1 MEQQHLKE
9 EGRPLPPA
17 SLRLLVP
24 PLRLVSAALWQ
35 VVQRRDVVD
44 YGLVEEFVTTVLD
57 IVPDLMSYREK
68 VQLLMGL
75 RAQLVLELCRSDQ
88 LADRDTVQPHLNRM
102 KTCII
107 THGDNKISD
116 PEVEASES
124 NFLKLIQTLL
134 EDPFEREHFF
144 QKVFPEE
151 FGPKYDSA
159 LQTLVWEFLSRLEKL
174 LPTPTLQ
181 QTASCFL
188 PDPSVL
194 MECVQSVS
202 HPQPLRILLQYHTK
216 PSPVPHVEANAL
228 SGDDHILSSPP
239 PSPLE
244 TVESST
250 DQADPEIQSE
260 PVQGFMTIQRPASS
274 DIESEMT
281 PSLEYRESGRGMNLD
296 RSANVDILPLNEAV
310 EPAFVNKETAE
321 RNVNDGTLDKES
333 AEEWKMDEA
342 FLRLHTD
349 SGLKIQ
355 GRVCSQ
361 PEVQDI
367 SSLSTSGRLRQ
378 PIVLLQRL
386 DVTDM
391 LLPEVS
397 STQRR
402 ERLQLDKVG
411 SQGPRGGRVIS
422 QKSERNVNGEPSD
435 SKPQCSLVPGPSHM
449 KGQPKI
455 SKRVKICSFC
465 GKTFREAK
473 DLTAHMRTHTE
484 QSPRLIGQD
493 FDLQDEVAVQP
504 EEDNMSAASSED
516 WTETPQD
523 TLPQRRRV
531 KSQHGKPRQ
540 SSKVSKCSLC
550 DRTFSKVAHSRQH
563 MRYTHGKLLC
573 LNCGEGFENSDF
585 EKHKEEC
592 LKTKKRLSCP
602 LCGDT
607 FELSEPNEDVN
618 QQRLPRKAHPDAS
631 TLLAA
636 VENVEMEIPFPSN
649 ATPQNPTTS
658 NALPF
663 QLANNYRTCL
673 LCKEAF
679 DNGDDLRMH
688 LKCQHDVLPYPCFKC
703 GESFQSTC
711 DWQKHL
717 NECSGQNIPDFR
729 KCPGCRTR
737 TCQYTQQGMT
747 SQEVNFK
754 RHQTHWPL
762 HTEENEIPQ
771 SGSTDVDFSNDSQQ
785 HQPNQ
790 SVNQSNLFVKDF
802 SNQQTALTV
811 SRPRPQ
817 RAKECDEINFQRRRE
832 EVSPRQHLREVDPAD
847 GSTRG
852 NGIETP
858 QTHSTEP
865 QNPTTCDA
873 SPTLPRG
880 VDLDSRTCHVCS
892 KSFRRKQSLTLHL
905 RRHGEGAIK
914 CPICSKCFGRN
925 RDLKF
930 HLANKTGCGPMR
942 RNRSVVIVPTKDTP
956 VFTCSDCLQQFTSE
970 NKLKLHT
977 VCHTGKG
984 FSCSFCGRMF
994 AEHNYLEVH
1003 IRSHTYRPYLCD
1015 MCGKDFPSQ
1024 SVLESHQRVHT
1035 EERPFCCTD
1044 CGKRFKDKGTL
1055 KQHRM
1060 IHTGERPFA
1069 CALCQLRF
1077 RTNRHLKRHMM
1088 FHTGERPYKCPV
1100 CGKGYTQKSDMR
1112 QHQASCS

>member
-1 MEQQHLKE
+1 MCTKQLYKSRCSAEN
-9 EGRPLPPA
+9 GR
-17 SLRLLVP
+17 
-24 PLRLVSAALWQ
+24 AALWQ

-68 VQLLMGL
+68 VQLIMGL

-107 THGDNKISD
+107 THGDNK
-116 PEVEASES
+116 
-124 NFLKLIQTLL
+124 
-134 EDPFEREHFF
+134 
-144 QKVFPEE
+144 KVFPEE

-159 LQTLVWEFLSRLEKL
+159 LKTLVWEFLSSLEKL

-202 HPQPLRILLQYHTK
+202 HPQSLRTLLQYHTK
-216 PSPVPHVEANAL
+216 PSPGPHVEANAL

-435 SKPQCSLVPGPSHM
+435 SKPQCSLVPGPSHT

-493 FDLQDEVAVQP
+493 FDLQDGVAVQP

-618 QQRLPRKAHPDAS
+618 QQRLPREAHPDAS

-636 VENVEMEIPFPSN
+636 VENVEMEIPLPSN

-703 GESFQSTC
+703 GESFQSTF

-771 SGSTDVDFSNDSQQ
+771 
-785 HQPNQ
+785 
-790 SVNQSNLFVKDF
+790 
-802 SNQQTALTV
+802 
-811 SRPRPQ
+811 
-817 RAKECDEINFQRRRE
+817 
-832 EVSPRQHLREVDPAD
+832 EVDPAD

-852 NGIETP
+852 NGIETFQP
-858 QTHSTEP
+858 HSTEP

-942 RNRSVVIVPTKDTP
+942 RNRTVVIVPTKDTP

-977 VCHTGKG
+977 
-984 FSCSFCGRMF
+984 
-994 AEHNYLEVH
+994 L
-1003 IRSHTYRPYLCD
+1003 
-1015 MCGKDFPSQ
+1015 
-1024 SVLESHQRVHT
+1024 
-1035 EERPFCCTD
+1035 
-1044 CGKRFKDKGTL
+1044 
-1055 KQHRM
+1055 
-1060 IHTGERPFA
+1060 
-1069 CALCQLRF
+1069 
-1077 RTNRHLKRHMM
+1077 
-1088 FHTGERPYKCPV
+1088 
-1100 CGKGYTQKSDMR
+1100 
-1112 QHQASCS
+1112 